1 MIFVYCFLPFLIWLL
16 FLWLHCLDLDEKRNK
31 NWDNINK
38 LRNQDKQRKWES
50 MIDDKEKTYNSN
62 ECRHEYVLEYGT
74 ITTQG
79 KCPKCNKSIIKNHFT
94 QSVNMV

>member
-1 MIFVYCFLPFLIWLL
+1 
-16 FLWLHCLDLDEKRNK
+16 
-31 NWDNINK
+31 
-38 LRNQDKQRKWES
+38 

>member
-1 MIFVYCFLPFLIWLL
+1 
-16 FLWLHCLDLDEKRNK
+16 
-31 NWDNINK
+31 
-38 LRNQDKQRKWES
+38 
-50 MIDDKEKTYNSN
+50 MIDDKEKQTLNSN

-79 KCPKCNKSIIKNHFT
+79 NCPKCKKSIIKNHFT